1 MNRTDFINLIAENA
15 GIPKYKAK
23 MFYKTFIKTL
33 MEVLE
38 SGEKVNLYGFGK
50 FYIKER
56 GEYVTTNPNNQKEK
70 LTVPPRKKIRFDQG
84 VCMKSRLNN
93 KEEAKENE

>member
-1 MNRTDFINLIAENA
+1 
-15 GIPKYKAK
+15 
-23 MFYKTFIKTL
+23 MFYKAFIKTL

-38 SGEKVNLYGFGK
+38 SGEKVNLYEFGK

-56 GEYVTTNPNNQKEK
+56 GGYVTTNPDNPKEK

>member
-23 MFYKTFIKTL
+23 MFYKAFIKTL

-38 SGEKVNLYGFGK
+38 SG
-50 FYIKER
+50 
-56 GEYVTTNPNNQKEK
+56 
-70 LTVPPRKKIRFDQG
+70 KK
-84 VCMKSRLNN
+84 
-93 KEEAKENE
+93 